1 VTTFTTLSLRRDT
14 NAITIPYG
22 QPVRLPEGTSVT
34 VLQTLGGNYT
44 VQVPSGDMVRIDAA
58 DADALGL
65 AAEASPPP
73 AAGATERPLEERV
86 WDLLRTCFDP
96 EIPVNI
102 VDLGL
107 VYECVVAPDGAGHRV
122 DIRLT
127 LTAPGCGMGDVLKQ
141 DIERKVAALPG
152 VATVSVRLV
161 VDPPWHQGMM
171 SDAAKLQLGLL

>member
-1 VTTFTTLSLRRDT
+1 MTAFTTLALQRDT

-22 QPVRLPEGTSVT
+22 QPVRLSKGTSVT

-44 VQVPSGDMVRIDAA
+44 VQVPTGDMVRIDAA
-58 DADALGL
+58 DADALGF
-65 AAEASPPP
+65 ATEAPHTQ
-73 AAGATERPLEERV
+73 AVEAVERPLEETV
-86 WDLLRTCFDP
+86 WDTLRTCFDP

-107 VYECVVAPDGAGHRV
+107 VYECTLSPDGDGQRV

-127 LTAPGCGMGDVLKQ
+127 LTAPGCGMGDVLRQ

-152 VATVSVRLV
+152 VTAVSVQLV